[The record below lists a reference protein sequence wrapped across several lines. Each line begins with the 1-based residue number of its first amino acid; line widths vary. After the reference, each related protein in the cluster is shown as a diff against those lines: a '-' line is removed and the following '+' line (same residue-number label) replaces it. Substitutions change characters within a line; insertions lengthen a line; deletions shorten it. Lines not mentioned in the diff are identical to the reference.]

1 MEIQG
6 EAREINIDG
15 TVELITNAKKVTHAK
30 DDASPPDVGRN

>member
-15 TVELITNAKKVTHAK
+15 TVELITNAKKVTHTK
-30 DDASPPDVGRN
+30 DEASPSDGRS